1 MKRIL
6 LLLASLAAASFT
18 SAAEA
23 PTPAAP
29 AAKEKSPSDLAWDA
43 VMALSRQKPMEAL
56 SVMNGAFDAALKFPD
71 TPRSAMMVSGLEG
84 LDYQMKDDAEKVAY
98 QGALAARIAQMLAQA
113 GLPEALKAG
122 LMAADYAQ
130 FMTVQKR
137 AAKPDVAAVRAKIDA
152 LAIAYPQARQLTS
165 AELAFG
171 DLLAKSDP
179 AAGAAHLKKL
189 ASGSNVELAKQAAG
203 QLRVT
208 EMRSKPLEL
217 KFTAAD
223 GREVDLAKLR
233 GKVVLI
239 DFWATWCGPC
249 IAELPN
255 LTRVYNA
262 YHDQGFEIVG
272 ISFENSGIIDEAAL
286 KSPRNAGKSADTPE
300 QIAEKKTKAKEKML
314 AFTKEKNMPW
324 PQHFDGNYWE
334 NEFGRMYNIRGIPA
348 MFILDKEGKLIET
361 SARGEKLE
369 PLVKKLLGLET

>member
-1 MKRIL
+1 MKRTL
-6 LLLASLAAASFT
+6 LLLAALAAASFAH
-18 SAAEA
+18 AADVA
-23 PTPAAP
+23 APAAA
-29 AAKEKSPSDLAWDA
+29 AAKEKSPADLAWDD
-43 VMALSRQKPMEAL
+43 VLALSRKKPMDAMA
-56 SVMNGAFDAALKFPD
+56 VMNGAFDTALKYPD
-71 TPRSAMMVSGLEG
+71 APRSASMVSGLEG
-84 LDYQMKDDAEKVAY
+84 LDYQMKDDAEKAAF
-98 QGALAARIAQMLAQA
+98 QSALAARIAQILATA
-113 GLPEALKAG
+113 GLPEALKTG

-130 FMTVQKR
+130 VMTVQKR

-152 LAIAYPQARQLTS
+152 LAAAYPQARQLAS

-179 AAGAAHLKKL
+179 AAGAAHLQKL
-189 ASGSNVELAKQAAG
+189 ASSPNETLAKQATG

-208 EMRSKPLEL
+208 EMRSKPLEM

-255 LTRVYNA
+255 LTRVYNE
-262 YHDQGFEIVG
+262 YHAKGFEVVG
-272 ISFENSGIIDEAAL
+272 ISFENSSIIDEAAL
-286 KSPRNAGKSADTPE
+286 KNPRNAGKAIDTPE
-300 QIAEKKTKAKEKML
+300 QIAEKKAKAKEKML
-314 AFTKEKNMPW
+314 AFTKDKNMPW

-334 NEFGRMYNIRGIPA
+334 NEYGRMYNIRGIPA
-348 MFILDKEGKLIET
+348 MFLLDKEGKLIET

-369 PLVKKLLGLET
+369 PLVKKLLGLTS